1 MIEEIIRTVFAI
13 LCTLLEH
20 SVHSSCWFMYR
31 FCFVVFY
38 PPWYLS
44 TNVVAICFTV
54 CLFVCL
60 SVSLFGKPYLG
71 DGLMDSHQIS
81 AEHRH
86 WAETSLLPFWSR
98 STRGPGV
105 GDLNNVFYYGSY
117 GRKSCFAVNT
127 LTLSRPW

>member
-1 MIEEIIRTVFAI
+1 MLYCVLYLSTVCTVLVG
-13 LCTLLEH
+13 LCIDF
-20 SVHSSCWFMYR
+20 V
-31 FCFVVFY
+31 FVVFY

-44 TNVVAICFTV
+44 TNVVVICFTV

-98 STRGPGV
+98 STMGPGV
-105 GDLNNVFYYGSY
+105 GDLNNVFFTMGVMGENRVLQSI
-117 GRKSCFAVNT
+117 R
-127 LTLSRPW
+127 